1 MLPETDESVFPG
13 GAPIS
18 PIAITCAAFLLL
30 HASDLPHVSKPQGHT
45 TSLLSGLNSSP
56 PVSPT
61 LPPLPSLT
69 SQADSSLIPH
79 RPQCSGSSWTCATFE
94 KWERVRCTC
103 HCVCVWNII
112 RLHTEPKL
120 GASQLSSRGIQG
132 HDDLVP
138 LLNQK
143 SSDRCTCKEQTC
155 MWP

>member
-69 SQADSSLIPH
+69 SQAESSHTGHSALAPL
-79 RPQCSGSSWTCATFE
+79 
-94 KWERVRCTC
+94 ERVRPSRNGSVCGVRATVSVCETSYDCTLNQSWGRHSYPPVGSKAMMIWC
-103 HCVCVWNII
+103 HC
-112 RLHTEPKL
+112 
-120 GASQLSSRGIQG
+120 
-132 HDDLVP
+132 
-138 LLNQK
+138 
-143 SSDRCTCKEQTC
+143 
-155 MWP
+155 

>member
-69 SQADSSLIPH
+69 SQAEPSHTGGQATVLWLLLNVCDL
-79 RPQCSGSSWTCATFE
+79 REMGACA
-94 KWERVRCTC
+94 VY
-103 HCVCVWNII
+103 
-112 RLHTEPKL
+112 
-120 GASQLSSRGIQG
+120 
-132 HDDLVP
+132 VP
-138 LLNQK
+138 LCLCVK
-143 SSDRCTCKEQTC
+143 HHTTAH
-155 MWP
+155 